1 MSITT
6 EPSRSPGPG
15 TSATSAGAG
24 APSGVSTAAGTRGTA
39 TGAAA
44 TPLGRRILRRELHS
58 PRSVAAIAVATVL
71 VIGLAWVGTEVV
83 IALLGLPAL
92 LVAPADMFGSALRL
106 PEAPAAIVVAAGAV
120 AAVIGIALI
129 VLALR
134 PGRRARHVLAADRA
148 VVVVDNEV
156 VASAIA
162 RHASLAADVD
172 PDHTTVS
179 VSRRSAVVDLV
190 PASGIPVDRAAVAE
204 TVDRQIASYRLRD
217 RLSSRVR
224 VSERGRVGA

>member
-1 MSITT
+1 
-6 EPSRSPGPG
+6 
-15 TSATSAGAG
+15 
-24 APSGVSTAAGTRGTA
+24 VSTAAGTRATA

-58 PRSVAAIAVATVL
+58 PRSVAAIAVAVVL
-71 VIGLAWVGTEVV
+71 VLGLAWVGTEVV
-83 IALLGLPAL
+83 IALLGLPTL
-92 LVAPADMFGSALRL
+92 LVAPADMVGSALRL

-190 PASGIPVDRAAVAE
+190 PASGIPVDRAAVAA